1 MSELLWLRPAAP
13 VATLLFSH
21 GAGAPMDSDVMERL
35 AALCVAR
42 NVAVVRFEFPYM
54 RRRREDGRR
63 RPPDRPEVLLSCFAE
78 VLAQVR
84 AEEAAQRP
92 LLIGGKSMG
101 GRMATML
108 AADPARGAAPD
119 GVVCVGYP
127 FHPPGKPERL
137 RLDHWPALQVPV
149 LVCQGER
156 DTFGTREEVSGYA
169 LGPHTRLCWLADG
182 NHDLKPRKA
191 SGLSHEDN
199 LALAADSLADW
210 LATSV
215 SQPVVAPAADVS
227 KGLRK

>member
-13 VATLLFSH
+13 VATLLFAH

-35 AALCVAR
+35 AALWVAR
-42 NVAVVRFEFPYM
+42 DVTVVRFEFPYM

-63 RPPDRPEVLLSCFAE
+63 RPPDRPEALLACFAE

-84 AEEAAQRP
+84 AEEAATKGAGAQRP

-108 AADPARGAAPD
+108 AADPARGAATD

-137 RLDHWPALQVPV
+137 RLDHWPALQLPV
-149 LVCQGER
+149 LICQGER
-156 DTFGTREEVSGYA
+156 DTFGTREEVAQYA
-169 LGPHTRLCWLADG
+169 LGPHTQVCWLADG

-199 LALAADSLADW
+199 LVRAADGLADW
-210 LATSV
+210 LITSV
-215 SQPVVAPAADVS
+215 A
-227 KGLRK
+227 